1 MPYITSDKRV
11 EFKLGQR
18 EIVFGQLQ
26 EQFGDL
32 PESVIS
38 DIKALSRPQL
48 MLLIKAILRFTSI
61 DNLVNWLQ
69 ANPPLPDDL
78 TDRFI

>member
-1 MPYITSDKRV
+1 MPYITSYDRFQ
-11 EFKLGQR
+11 FKQGQR
-18 EIVFGQLQ
+18 EIVFSLLQ
-26 EQFGDL
+26 ERLGDL
-32 PESVIS
+32 PENVIL

-48 MLLIKAILRFTSI
+48 ILLGKAILNFTSI
-61 DNLVNWLQ
+61 DDLVNWLQ